1 MTLLKRLRGSLMG
14 AGLLGASAVALA
26 ASPAAHK
33 TGLQAQVQEV
43 SAQITAAR
51 TQNAALQAQV
61 AQMEQQSVAQQ
72 KQLQQ
77 RDAEIA
83 ALQQKLRAAGV
94 PASAVSTGP

>member
-1 MTLLKRLRGSLMG
+1 MAWRNRSGG
-14 AGLLGASAVALA
+14 RLLGVALLGVATA
-26 ASPAAHK
+26 AFAAPPPAHK
-33 TGLQAQVQEV
+33 MSLQEQVQDI

-61 AQMEQQSVAQQ
+61 TQMEQQSAAQQ

-83 ALQQKLRAAGV
+83 ALQQKARAAGV
-94 PASAVSTGP
+94 PASALSTGP

>member
-1 MTLLKRLRGSLMG
+1 MTLLKWLRGSLMG

-33 TGLQAQVQEV
+33 TGLHAQVQEV